1 MPFIKTID
9 TSNPVIHGL
18 AGIKY
23 EPWGLDAK
31 ISTKVDKFKGEAEHW
46 ETAIYNIQN
55 LKHLYQHET
64 SSIKFKWW
72 NG

>member
-31 ISTKVDKFKGEAEHW
+31 ISTKVDKFEGEAE
-46 ETAIYNIQN
+46 TLGNSN
-55 LKHLYQHET
+55 L
-64 SSIKFKWW
+64 
-72 NG
+72 